1 MMKKAVHFG
10 AGNIGRGFIGLLL
23 SLSDYEV
30 VFIDV
35 DDGLISEL
43 NQKNSYQVL
52 EVGGAEVKEYK
63 VDNVRGVNA
72 KEREKAA
79 AEIKDADLVTAAVG
93 PTNLEYIA
101 PAIAQGIKE
110 RLKEDN
116 LDYLNIIACENAVQ
130 ASTKLQEYVYDKLE
144 EAEQEQANDYIG
156 FPDSAVDRIVPPQD
170 NEGLEVKVE
179 PFKEWIVD
187 KTQFKGEV
195 PAIEGMDLTDNLL
208 AFVERKIFTLNTGHA
223 ATAYLGYYKGYQY
236 IHEAIKD
243 DEIYQTVKDALLES
257 GKTLIKYYNFS
268 EKSHQQY
275 INKILKRF
283 KNPALQDSVVRVGR
297 DPIRKLGASD
307 RLVKPALRALDINIF
322 PVGLRKSIA
331 AGLLFDPEGDE
342 EAQKMQT
349 MIQQTGIEETL
360 EEVTGIEGNSLL
372 GKDIIRTYKK
382 LKNSNSVGDKIIS

>member
-1 MMKKAVHFG
+1 MKKAVHFG

-35 DDGLISEL
+35 DDDVISKL

-52 EVGGAEVKEYK
+52 EVGGTEEKEYQ

-72 KEREKAA
+72 KQEDKVV
-79 AEIKDADLVTAAVG
+79 AEIRDADLVTAAVG
-93 PTNLEYIA
+93 PANLEYIA
-101 PAIAQGIKE
+101 PAIAKGIKK
-110 RLKEDN
+110 RFAADN

-130 ASTKLQEYVYDKLE
+130 ASTKLQEYVYEKLD

-156 FPDSAVDRIVPPQD
+156 FPDSAVDRIVPPQET
-170 NEGLEVKVE
+170 EGLTVKVE

-187 KTQFKGEV
+187 ETQFKGEI

-257 GKTLIKYYNFS
+257 GRTLIKYYGFES
-268 EKSHQQY
+268 ETHQQY
-275 INKILKRF
+275 IDKILKRF
-283 KNPALQDSVVRVGR
+283 KNPALQDSVARVGR
-297 DPIRKLGASD
+297 DPIRKLGPED
-307 RLVKPALRALDINIF
+307 RLVKPALRALDMNIF
-322 PVGLRKSIA
+322 PIGLRKCIA
-331 AGLLFDPEGDE
+331 VGLLFDPEGDG
-342 EAQKMQT
+342 EAQEIQT
-349 MIQQTGIEETL
+349 MIQQDGVEEAL
-360 EEVTGIEGNSLL
+360 EEVTEIEANSLL
-372 GKDIIRTYKK
+372 GKDIIRTYEK
-382 LKNSNSVGDKIIS
+382 LKNSNSLGDKIIS